1 MKKALTAVLS
11 VILIFTFIGGFYCI
25 ENSGAKAAVSADI
38 KLSANYIGLEAGQER
53 TLLAYVR
60 TSASEYTVSWTSS
73 DSSVAAV
80 TPDGVVT
87 AVSEG
92 TATVTAELTED
103 NISAECT
110 VRVLSGHINGNFDF
124 SESNMITNSSFED
137 PYGTAFTVD
146 DGGNTSMALAYLTR
160 WDGAV
165 LEDNDRFPSSRNPD
179 DLVYK
184 EAEADYHLTEA
195 IFIPNRKSYLDN
207 DRIKEAIIE
216 YGAVYGSFA
225 VNNKCFN
232 DNSGTYYR
240 PEYLSPVDGGHAIAI
255 VGWDDDY
262 SRYNFEYTPDGDG
275 AFICKNSWGTSSGE
289 NGYIYI
295 SYYDG
300 SIGKRDVMTAYTGL
314 ETASAYNKIYQY
326 DPYGFID
333 TLYGTNENTIYA
345 ANVFPENSSKL
356 SADEK
361 LTAVSFYT
369 YSENTEYEIFAVPDY
384 KSSLSFVNGRISL
397 KSGILKET
405 GYYTIDFE
413 PVNLSAGTR
422 FAVIVKLKT
431 SEGESRFC
439 AEAPVENY
447 SENARAG
454 RGESFYAFDG
464 DDWTDLAD
472 DFENYNFCIK
482 AFTQT
487 DENYNGTVLSGINSD
502 RKDFES
508 DKIYTVNE
516 IAERTNS
523 DINPEFVDYI
533 NGLDNSLSKS
543 ASSDKIYSSV
553 PSPFVISSSSEA
565 DYSCELPSQ
574 FNLIDENC
582 LTSVKNQGD
591 VNGCWAFATYA
602 SLESCLL
609 RKASNLT
616 EISDEMTV
624 NDEID
629 AIINASNV
637 KLKKITLNMTENEV
651 LVTDEFSLKAKA
663 YPINAKLEEVKW
675 SSSDPTV
682 ATVDAHGYVIAR
694 KPGTVKIF
702 AKNIDG
708 TAAGYCDLTVKP
720 RLFCITWNVDNKL
733 STQLVYEFSEIK
745 PNVTPEKT
753 GYTFVGWEPELPD
766 TMPSENIS
774 FTAKW
779 TVNKYTSLFDAAG
792 GFWDGGYTTQTVRTD
807 YGKKISLPADP
818 VRPGYDFTGWDSG
831 IPSSMPAYDIT
842 FNAVWLARNDT
853 EYRVNTYTMNSD
865 GSYTVSSEIKQG
877 TTDETVSIL
886 PPDTDNGFYFNSEKS
901 NLSGKINGDGSLVL
915 SVYIDRQKYTLK
927 TVADGVETVYEYL
940 YGQSVTQ
947 PQIPYKDGYY
957 FMGWSP
963 AVPSEMPADD
973 VTLHAVFKKIYSVS
987 IKNNPGTK
995 KVNYGDTLVLT
1006 AVANEIPENTVITW
1020 YISGSGF
1027 DAKISDDG
1035 IYCYLTSVE
1044 SGTAEISVHIEY
1056 ENGEPYLNPDGK
1068 EIYASQTI
1076 TSNAGFFQIIISFF
1090 KNLFGIDR
1098 YVIQKIVNIIR

>member
-1 MKKALTAVLS
+1 MKKTLTAVLS

-38 KLSANYIGLEAGQER
+38 KLSVNYIGLEAGQKR

-60 TSASEYTVSWTSS
+60 TSAPEYTVNWTSS
-73 DSSVAAV
+73 DTSVAVV
-80 TPDGVVT
+80 TSDGVVT

-92 TATVTAELTED
+92 TATVTAEYAEE

-110 VRVLSGHINGNFDF
+110 VRVLSGHINGKFDF

-165 LEDNDRFPSSRNPD
+165 LEENDRFPLSRNPD
-179 DLVYK
+179 DLVYQ
-184 EAEADYHLTEA
+184 ETEADYHLTEA

-216 YGAVYGSFA
+216 YGAVYASFA

-240 PEYLSPVDGGHAIAI
+240 PEYLNPVDGGHAIAI
-255 VGWDDDY
+255 VGWDDNY

-289 NGYIYI
+289 NGYVYI

-314 ETASAYNKIYQY
+314 ETASPYNKIYQY

-345 ANVFPENSSKL
+345 ANVFPENSSKI

-369 YSENTEYEIFAVPDY
+369 YSENTEYEIYAVPDY
-384 KSSLSFVNGRISL
+384 EGTSSFVNGKISL
-397 KSGILKET
+397 KSGVLKET

-413 PVNLSAGTR
+413 PVSLSAGTR

-439 AEAPVENY
+439 AEAPVKDY
-447 SENARAG
+447 SEGAGAG

-464 DDWTDLAD
+464 DDWTDLTD

-482 AFTQT
+482 AFTKT
-487 DENYNGTVLSGINSD
+487 NENYNGLVLSGINNYSRD
-502 RKDFES
+502 YES

-533 NGLDNSLSKS
+533 NGLDNGLSKS
-543 ASSDKIYSSV
+543 ASADKIYSSV
-553 PSPFVISSSSEA
+553 PSPFLISSSSEA
-565 DYSCELPSQ
+565 DFSCKLPSR
-574 FNLIDENC
+574 FNLYDEKC
-582 LTSVKNQGD
+582 LTPVKNQGD
-591 VNGCWAFATYA
+591 INGCWAFATYA

-609 RKASNLT
+609 RKASSLT
-616 EISDEMTV
+616 EISDGMTV
-624 NDEID
+624 TDEID
-629 AIINASNV
+629 AIIRASNI
-637 KLKKITLNMTENEV
+637 KLEKISLNLTENEV

-663 YPINAKLEEVKW
+663 YPLNAKLRDVKW
-675 SSSDPTV
+675 SSSDPTI
-682 ATVDAHGYVIAR
+682 ATVNSHGFVIAR

-702 AKNIDG
+702 AKNGDESV
-708 TAAGYCDLTVKP
+708 TAYCDLTVKP
-720 RLFCITWNVDNKL
+720 RLFCITWNVNNKL
-733 STQLVYEFSEIK
+733 STQLVYEFSAIK
-745 PNVTPEKT
+745 PTITPEKT
-753 GYTFVGWEPELPD
+753 GYSFVGWEPELPD

-779 TVNKYTSLFDAAG
+779 TVNKYSSLFDAAG

-807 YGKKISLPADP
+807 YGKKISLPANP
-818 VRPGYDFTGWDSG
+818 VRPGYDFSGWDAD
-831 IPSSMPAYDIT
+831 IPSAMPASDLT
-842 FNAVWLARNDT
+842 FNAVWIARNDT
-853 EYRVNTYTMNSD
+853 EYKVKTYTMNSD
-865 GSYTVSSEIKQG
+865 GSYRVSSETKQG
-877 TTDETVSIL
+877 TTDESINIL
-886 PPDTDNGFYFNSEKS
+886 PPKTDNGFYFNNDKS
-901 NLSGKINGDGSLVL
+901 ILSGKINGDGSLVL
-915 SVYIDRQKYTLK
+915 SVYIDRQSYTLK
-927 TVADGVETVYEYL
+927 TISDGVEMMYEYH
-940 YGQSVTQ
+940 YGQTVPQ
-947 PQIPYKDGYY
+947 PQIPYKEGYY
-957 FMGWSP
+957 FIGWSP
-963 AVPSEMPADD
+963 EVPSEMPAGDL
-973 VTLHAVFKKIYSVS
+973 TLHAVFERIYSVT

-1006 AVANEIPENTVITW
+1006 AVADEIPEKTVITW
-1020 YISGSGF
+1020 HISGSGF
-1027 DAKISDDG
+1027 NAKVSDDG
-1035 IYCYLTSVE
+1035 KYCYLTSVK
-1044 SGTAEISVHIEY
+1044 SGTAEVSVYIEY
-1056 ENGEPYLNPDGK
+1056 ENGESYLNPNGK
-1068 EIYASQTI
+1068 EVFASQKI
-1076 TSNAGFFQIIISFF
+1076 TSDAGFFQIIISFF
-1090 KNLFGIDR
+1090 KNLFRIDR
-1098 YVIQKIVNIIR
+1098 YVLQNIVNNIR